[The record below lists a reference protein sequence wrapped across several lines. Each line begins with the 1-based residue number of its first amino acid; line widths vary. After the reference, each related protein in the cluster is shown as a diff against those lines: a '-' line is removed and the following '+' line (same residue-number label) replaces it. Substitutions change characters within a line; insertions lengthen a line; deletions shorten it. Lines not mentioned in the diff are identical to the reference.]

1 MVNTSVNRLK
11 LFVLIVF
18 FTPVVFLGHFTM
30 SPVKSQANEP
40 RLHRPKSIVGSA
52 HLEELTERKSEL
64 SLRKTKS
71 QTKSKAKSKIS
82 GKLKSKSNGKRK
94 KSARRLSPSAGTD
107 PSAAID
113 LTIRQAAAKYG
124 LEPSLIRAII
134 KAESE
139 FDPRALSPYG
149 AKGLMQL
156 MPGTAAAL
164 GVKDLYCPIQN
175 IKAGARHY
183 KKLLTTFRG
192 DHISAL
198 AAYNIGKVRVLR
210 CGIPPGVRRDFVQKV
225 LAYQRQYSRRDAA
238 TDSMRTFAGLPDAK
252 VLD

>member
-1 MVNTSVNRLK
+1 MANISVNRLK
-11 LFVLIVF
+11 LFVLIVL

-40 RLHRPKSIVGSA
+40 RSHHPKSIVGSA

-64 SLRKTKS
+64 SLRKTK
-71 QTKSKAKSKIS
+71 TKTKIN
-82 GKLKSKSNGKRK
+82 GKLKTKSNGKRK
-94 KSARRLSPSAGTD
+94 KSARRLSPSVGTD

-113 LTIRQAAAKYG
+113 LVIRQAAAKYG

-164 GVKDLYCPIQN
+164 GVKDVYCPIQN

-183 KKLLTTFRG
+183 RRLLTTFRG

-210 CGIPPGVRRDFVQKV
+210 YGIPPGVRRDFVQKV